1 MPKCFTCYFTEV
13 SIVKSEPIYY
23 SFGELEGANTV
34 RVTYSYLDVYSDE
47 AKTTKIGLLTLTS
60 TVITNDS
67 INPPLTQHNSCL
79 ATLFI
84 DATSSTVN
92 FYISTYGS
100 LLADGEYLNR
110 VSGATNQFKKSKKV
124 CIKVASF
131 NGKLKLK

>member
-1 MPKCFTCYFTEV
+1 MPKCFTCYFTET
-13 SIVKSEPIYY
+13 SAVKSEPVSYD
-23 SFGELEGANTV
+23 FGELVGANTV
-34 RVTYSYLDVYSDE
+34 KVVYSYLDVYSDE

-60 TVITNDS
+60 TIVTNDS
-67 INPPLTQHNSCL
+67 TEPPLTQHNSCL

-92 FYISTYGS
+92 FDISTYGT

-124 CIKVASF
+124 CIKVASS